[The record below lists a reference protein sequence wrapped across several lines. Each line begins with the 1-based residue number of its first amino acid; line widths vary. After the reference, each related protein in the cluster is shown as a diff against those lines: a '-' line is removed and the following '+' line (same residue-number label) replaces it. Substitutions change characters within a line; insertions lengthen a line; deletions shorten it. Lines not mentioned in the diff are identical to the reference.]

1 MYPVDKLGSTLQ
13 LVLIESPTH
22 LATLPRKLGLRNVR
36 AAFSAIGREQYRG
49 IDGMRRPGVTTQVL
63 YTPDSRELDLANLSS
78 SDYALICSLHQK
90 IHQGDRVL
98 LRLMPSTAG
107 HDEMFIQ
114 KRREKYY
121 AVHFS
126 GGGHRHEVSFESDEH
141 KRQKEYW
148 HPAVTDAG
156 RRHCGR

>member
-1 MYPVDKLGSTLQ
+1 
-13 LVLIESPTH
+13 
-22 LATLPRKLGLRNVR
+22 
-36 AAFSAIGREQYRG
+36 
-49 IDGMRRPGVTTQVL
+49 
-63 YTPDSRELDLANLSS
+63 
-78 SDYALICSLHQK
+78 LHQK

-98 LRLMPSTAG
+98 LCLIPSTAG

-114 KRREKYY
+114 KRRVKYY

-148 HPAVTDAG
+148 HRAATDAG
-156 RRHCGR
+156 FPSETLGVQLGSPVRRHSGRAAAPGVPAGR